1 MLANRCSTAASMRAT
16 ANSCSI
22 ICSTA
27 PGKIACGSI
36 RVSTP
41 FSATGCGKSRSSRP
55 PPGCIRPATG
65 CLTSRRRQTSAIFGA
80 DVYHVEKSQLPQ
92 QRLRAGTAADGGH
105 RQHGRA
111 LPAAF
116 RHGLQQQ
123 GGAGQPAV
131 RPPGAGAGSLPFR
144 HRHRQYAAGRSGA
157 QIPAANAHHTGSVE
171 TAGTGVRRAFF
182 QRGGGPV
189 AISFGAG

>member
-27 PGKIACGSI
+27 PWQNRLRQHPRFDAVQ
-36 RVSTP
+36 RDWLRQ
-41 FSATGCGKSRSSRP
+41 SRSSRP

-123 GGAGQPAV
+123 GGSWSASCSPTRAALERCRFAIGIDNMLLEEVV
-131 RPPGAGAGSLPFR
+131 RKYPRLMRTTQEALKPLN
-144 HRHRQYAAGRSGA
+144 RS
-157 QIPAANAHHTGSVE
+157 
-171 TAGTGVRRAFF
+171 TACIFPTRRRA
-182 QRGGGPV
+182 RWPSASAPG
-189 AISFGAG
+189 